1 MNYFFTADEHFG
13 HANIIKYCNRPF
25 KNTDEMDSV
34 IIERHNEVVK
44 EDDIVV
50 HAGDFTMNKYELFIQ
65 YFTRLNGSHIFIKG
79 SHDKWMKEIKKS
91 SNEWIKE
98 DIFLNDKPLNN
109 NYHEIWEKKINGE
122 RIIVCHYAMRTWPNS
137 HYNSW
142 QLFGHSHGRLEA
154 IGKQLDIGVDTN
166 NFYPYSFE
174 QIEKIMEKKEDN
186 FNKIK

>member
-65 YFTRLNGSHIFIKG
+65 YFTRLKR
-79 SHDKWMKEIKKS
+79 K
-91 SNEWIKE
+91 
-98 DIFLNDKPLNN
+98 
-109 NYHEIWEKKINGE
+109 
-122 RIIVCHYAMRTWPNS
+122 
-137 HYNSW
+137 
-142 QLFGHSHGRLEA
+142 
-154 IGKQLDIGVDTN
+154 
-166 NFYPYSFE
+166 
-174 QIEKIMEKKEDN
+174 
-186 FNKIK
+186 